1 MDRLFYQ
8 YLFDNSGQIFS
19 FSSIGNKV
27 MDKIVL
33 FVPTAIPDSY
43 TVILGDLQNDG
54 SVDVAATSGNG
65 NTELILATV
74 AKAIAFFLSDHP
86 EAEVLIEGSTHART
100 RLYQIAIVRELRD
113 IGSYLDI
120 YGLTADGYEVFQ
132 QGRSY
137 LSFAESI
144 KGN

>member
-1 MDRLFYQ
+1 
-8 YLFDNSGQIFS
+8 
-19 FSSIGNKV
+19 

-54 SVDVAATSGNG
+54 SVDVVGTSGNG

-86 EAEVLIEGSTHART
+86 EAEVLIEGSTQART

-113 IGSYLDI
+113 IGSYFDI
-120 YGLTADGYEVFQ
+120 YGLTTDGYEVFQ

-137 LSFAESI
+137 LSFTVSI